1 MGFGWSPRLGPT
13 SPLGVRSMLIHHPL
27 SLEPGA
33 ELTNRRKCLIL
44 KSLNPEKLDGP
55 FSPSKTLGLGSLGL
69 WTPAQRLRA
78 GTEMLVYG
86 GLLGLVHWRILLLPR
101 DKLGL
106 EKTEWKPEAE

>member
-33 ELTNRRKCLIL
+33 ELTNRRKCFIL

-55 FSPSKTLGLGSLGL
+55 FSPSKTLGLDLWASGHLPRGSEL
-69 WTPAQRLRA
+69 AQRC
-78 GTEMLVYG
+78 
-86 GLLGLVHWRILLLPR
+86 
-101 DKLGL
+101 
-106 EKTEWKPEAE
+106 